1 MYYAIRIALLLAR
14 RVSKPTAYRAC
25 ELLGP
30 LFWLFNGRARRT
42 IEYRLRRV
50 VGADVPERRIAY
62 LSRRAFVH
70 QTKDYYDLLLPAC
83 VLGEDAHDAVTVH
96 GFEHIRQARRDG
108 FGVVAVPF
116 HMAGFNL
123 AVQSAVGNGFP
134 AAAVSEPLQP
144 LRLRR
149 LVDDLRSSLGLRLIP
164 ASSRNTRTLL
174 RALRQ
179 KDVLVIAGDRTATG
193 TGVPVSL
200 FGAQAML
207 PAAPAVLALR
217 TGARIVPALHRRTK
231 ENGVHMSVM
240 EPISYSRT
248 NDFDSD
254 VAGIT
259 QQLADIFEPH
269 IASYPEQWVVA
280 EAIWKKDGAEPPEGN
295 NYRVVAPSL

>member
-1 MYYAIRIALLLAR
+1 MRKIAH
-14 RVSKPTAYRAC
+14 
-25 ELLGP
+25 
-30 LFWLFNGRARRT
+30 
-42 IEYRLRRV
+42 
-50 VGADVPERRIAY
+50 
-62 LSRRAFVH
+62 LSRRTFVH

-83 VLGEDAHDAVTVH
+83 APGADALSAVTVH
-96 GFEHIRQARRDG
+96 GLDHIWQARRDG
-108 FGVVAVPF
+108 YGVVAVPF

-123 AVQSAVGNGFP
+123 AVQAAVGNGFP
-134 AAAVSEPLQP
+134 AAAVAEPLQP

-179 KDVLVIAGDRTATG
+179 RDVLVIAGDRTATG
-193 TGVPVSL
+193 TGVPVML
-200 FGAQAML
+200 FGSTAVL

-231 ENGVHMSVM
+231 GNGVHMWVM

-248 NDFDSD
+248 NYFDAD
-254 VAGIT
+254 VAAIT
-259 QQLADIFEPH
+259 QQLADIFERH

-280 EAIWKKDGAEPPEGN
+280 EAIWKDDVAEPPGRSS
-295 NYRVVAPSL
+295 YRVVAPSL

>member
-1 MYYAIRIALLLAR
+1 MYYAIRIAILLAR
-14 RVSKPTAYRAC
+14 RVSRPTAYRTC

-50 VGADVPERRIAY
+50 VGAEVPERQIAH

-70 QTKDYYDLLLPAC
+70 QTKDYYDLLLPASAP
-83 VLGEDAHDAVTVH
+83 GEDALDAVTVH
-96 GFEHIRQARRDG
+96 GLEHIHQARREG
-108 FGVVAVPF
+108 YGVVAVPF

-123 AVQSAVGNGFP
+123 AVQAAVGNGFP
-134 AAAVSEPLQP
+134 AAAVAEPLQP

-149 LVDDLRSSLGLRLIP
+149 LVDDLRSTLGLRLIP

-179 KDVLVIAGDRTATG
+179 RDVLVIAGDRTATG
-193 TGVPVSL
+193 TGVPVTL
-200 FGAQAML
+200 LGATAVL

-217 TGARIVPALHRRTK
+217 TGARIVPALHRRTPG
-231 ENGVHMSVM
+231 NGVHMWLSQ
-240 EPISYSRT
+240 PIAYSKT
-248 NDFDSD
+248 QDFDAN
-254 VAGIT
+254 VAAIT

-269 IASYPEQWVVA
+269 IALYPEQWVVA
-280 EAIWKKDGAEPPEGN
+280 EAIWKDDAGKAPP
-295 NYRVVAPSL
+295 V